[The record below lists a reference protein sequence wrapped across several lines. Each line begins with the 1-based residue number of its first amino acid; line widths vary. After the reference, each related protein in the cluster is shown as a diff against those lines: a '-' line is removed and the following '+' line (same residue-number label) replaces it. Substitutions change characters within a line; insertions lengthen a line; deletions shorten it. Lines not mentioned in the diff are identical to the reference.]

1 VQTPGQQSHGA
12 TFNEGVSQAFV
23 TNVGVDMA
31 SDGNPVK
38 IPAASLVHGSQAQIP
53 VSINDPSGKSLPPGG
68 NAATAS
74 AAHAAAQA
82 SDKVSHAAS
91 IEAMVAQLNKHLN
104 DSGRPDQFRVDP
116 SSGNKVIQQINPAT
130 GDVIGE
136 FLISEFPALA
146 RSVGVTGGVLID
158 SRA

>member
-1 VQTPGQQSHGA
+1 
-12 TFNEGVSQAFV
+12 
-23 TNVGVDMA
+23 MA

-53 VSINDPSGKSLPPGG
+53 VSIQERSGKTLPPGG
-68 NAATAS
+68 KRTS
-74 AAHAAAQA
+74 APAAQA
-82 SDKVSHAAS
+82 PPKASDSPS
-91 IEAMVAQLNKHLN
+91 LEALVAQLNKHLN

-116 SSGNKVIQQINPAT
+116 SSGDKVIQQINPASGT
-130 GDVIGE
+130 VVGE

-146 RSVGVTGGVLID
+146 RSVGISGGLVD